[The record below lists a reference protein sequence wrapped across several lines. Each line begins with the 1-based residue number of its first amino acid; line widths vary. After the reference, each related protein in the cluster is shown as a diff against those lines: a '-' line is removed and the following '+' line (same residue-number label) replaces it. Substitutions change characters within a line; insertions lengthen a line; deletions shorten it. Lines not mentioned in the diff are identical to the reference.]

1 MFLKYLIVFLGAMA
15 VDIVPFPFPPAFTV
29 MIYLQLRFHLAIW
42 LVIVVGVAG
51 SIAGRYL
58 LTLYIPFLSG
68 RIFKP
73 AKNEDVK
80 FLGDKLAKKGWKSQ
94 LSILVYSLLPLPTT
108 PLFLAAGM
116 AKLKPYYIIP
126 AFAIGKIISD
136 TTAVTIG
143 KYAAENS
150 ADLLHGMVSWKSI
163 TGLAAGVLLLFAL
176 LFIDWRTLIQ
186 QKKIKLK
193 FRIWN

>member
-1 MFLKYLIVFLGAMA
+1 VFLKYVLVFLGALV
-15 VDIVPFPFPPAFTV
+15 VDVVPFPFPPAFTV
-29 MIYLQLRFHLAIW
+29 MIYLQIKFQLAIW
-42 LVIVVGVAG
+42 LVIVIGVAG
-51 SIAGRYL
+51 SIAGRYI
-58 LTLYIPFLSG
+58 LTIYIPALSG

-80 FLGDKLAKKGWKSQ
+80 FLGDKLATKGWKSQ

-116 AKLKPYYIIP
+116 AKMKPYYIIP

-136 TTAVTIG
+136 TAAVMMG

-163 TGLAAGVLLLFAL
+163 TGLVVGILLLFAL
-176 LFIDWRTLIQ
+176 LFVDWRTFI
-186 QKKIKLK
+186 QKKKISLK
-193 FRIWN
+193 FKIWK